1 MDDGRCIAGRYR
13 LDAVAGEGGMATVWM
28 ATDLERRR
36 PVAIKRIREGARD
49 PDESRAMFADEVRVT
64 RGVDHPR
71 IVKYLDDGSEAQ
83 GPWLALDWIDGPD
96 ALTLLRALQRPLDV
110 PAALSLADDLLEAL
124 GALHAPPFAL
134 VHRDVAPANV
144 LADVHGRAFLADLGI
159 ARDLSRPRAKGPGVA
174 RGKLGYLAPEVL
186 QGRVHGV
193 RADVYGAALVLWE
206 LLAGRRVFAHV
217 PAGDER
223 TWHFVWADRPA
234 LRDVVPEVPAR
245 VAAVI
250 DSALH
255 LDPAARPSNA
265 LALRDALRD
274 AARRDGVTASRVALA
289 TAVRAVFTPA
299 ATESPRRRGPV
310 RATQLLGAS
319 NLVAQVA

>member
-1 MDDGRCIAGRYR
+1 MDDGLCVAGRYR
-13 LDAVAGEGGMATVWM
+13 LEAVAGEGGMATVWM
-28 ATDLERRR
+28 ATDLVRRK
-36 PVAIKRIREGARD
+36 PVAIKRIREGSRD
-49 PDESRAMFADEVRVT
+49 PAEALAMFADEVRVT
-64 RGVDHPR
+64 RGVAHPR
-71 IVKYLDDGSEAQ
+71 MVRYLDDGCDAR

-96 ALTLLRALQRPLDV
+96 ALTLLRALGRPLEV
-110 PAALSLADDLLEAL
+110 PAALALADDLLEAL
-124 GALHAPPFAL
+124 VALHAPPFAL

-186 QGRVHGV
+186 RGQVHGV

-234 LRDVVPEVPAR
+234 LRDVVPDIAPR
-245 VAAVI
+245 VAAAI
-250 DSALH
+250 DAALAI
-255 LDPAARPSNA
+255 DPARRTANA
-265 LALRDALRD
+265 AVLRETLHE
-274 AARRDGVTASRVALA
+274 AARRDDVVASRGALA
-289 TAVRAVFTPA
+289 AAVRTVFTSVVV
-299 ATESPRRRGPV
+299 ESPRRRAPTRG
-310 RATQLLGAS
+310 TQLLGAS
-319 NLVAQVA
+319 ELVAQVA